1 MKEQNCLFC
10 HHQSTVR
17 PQITQV
23 DSFEFVEGIRAPKQT
38 PNKHLI
44 NPFMWGLFSHSL
56 RFYQVESALVQSLK
70 SHFPA
75 LYRVKPRRER
85 RISLFYHLVLTPI

>member
-38 PNKHLI
+38 PKQTPNKFLYVGVVFTFVTI
-44 NPFMWGLFSHSL
+44 LSSRIRPSPVPELS
-56 RFYQVESALVQSLK
+56 
-70 SHFPA
+70 FP
-75 LYRVKPRRER
+75 RS
-85 RISLFYHLVLTPI
+85 I